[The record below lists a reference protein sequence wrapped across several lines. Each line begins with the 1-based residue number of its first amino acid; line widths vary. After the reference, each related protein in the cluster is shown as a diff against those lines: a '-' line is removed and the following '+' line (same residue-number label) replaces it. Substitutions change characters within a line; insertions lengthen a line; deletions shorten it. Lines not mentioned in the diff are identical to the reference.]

1 MDICLKCG
9 HTDQFSEE
17 GDESKT
23 PALQPT
29 PEVHNGLRVASA
41 RKPGVSLKQGRQRLS
56 CLSLEASLAVLTTF
70 AIQCTIT
77 KLFLEDVLSTYG
89 HILS

>member
-1 MDICLKCG
+1 M

-29 PEVHNGLRVASA
+29 PDVHNGLRVASA
-41 RKPGVSLKQGRQRLS
+41 RKPGVSLKQGRKMLS
-56 CLSLEASLAVLTTF
+56 GFQLY
-70 AIQCTIT
+70 
-77 KLFLEDVLSTYG
+77 K
-89 HILS
+89 